1 MKILGTKLVT
11 GEEVFGEVEIMQDGR
26 FSITNPVALRVVPS
40 QIQGGQPGMAFVP
53 FPQMADDNF
62 TEMHIEPLH
71 IVYTYTPY
79 QDLIDEYHNIFKQD
93 RGTKQIITG

>member
-1 MKILGTKLVT
+1 MTKLGVKGIKLVT

-53 FPQMADDNF
+53 FPQMMDENKN
-62 TEMHIEPLH
+62 T
-71 IVYTYTPY
+71 
-79 QDLIDEYHNIFKQD
+79 LIMYL
-93 RGTKQIITG
+93 